1 MNKQK
6 HVILE
11 LPEQAAELDQMIS
24 NQAHDIT
31 NIGFSSVVVDGT
43 VKHFA
48 LVIWHDFIYG
58 EHAP

>member
-1 MNKQK
+1 MNKQN
-6 HVILE
+6 HAILS
-11 LPEQAAELDQMIS
+11 LPEQTAELDQMIS
-24 NQAHDIT
+24 DQAYDIT
-31 NIGFSSVVVDGT
+31 NISFSSAVVDGT

>member
-31 NIGFSSVVVDGT
+31 NIGFSSAVVDGT

>member
-11 LPEQAAELDQMIS
+11 LPAQEAKLNAMIS
-24 NQAHDIT
+24 DQAVDIT
-31 NIGFSSVVVDGT
+31 NIGFSSVVVDGE

>member
-11 LPEQAAELDQMIS
+11 LPAQKEKLNAMIS
-24 NQAHDIT
+24 DQAVDLT
-31 NIGFSSVVVDGT
+31 NIGFSSVVVDGE

-48 LVIWHDFIYG
+48 LLIWHDFIYG